1 MDRLIDTKKKSHNF
15 LLLVVSSSFMYT
27 NIYIY
32 LYLSLYNKKK
42 IFTFGKKKKRC
53 ALKFSSTMNTHV
65 FFGQVF
71 EFFFW
76 LQRRKCHELC
86 IISYL
91 SLSIAKVEQQQ
102 QQQQLYVEYS
112 SLLIKAPHPHPSI
125 KPVCFCIIIMN

>member
-1 MDRLIDTKKKSHNF
+1 MILKKNHTIFCCWLF
-15 LLLVVSSSFMYT
+15 LPHLCIQ
-27 NIYIY
+27 IYIY

-42 IFTFGKKKKRC
+42 YLHLERKKKRC